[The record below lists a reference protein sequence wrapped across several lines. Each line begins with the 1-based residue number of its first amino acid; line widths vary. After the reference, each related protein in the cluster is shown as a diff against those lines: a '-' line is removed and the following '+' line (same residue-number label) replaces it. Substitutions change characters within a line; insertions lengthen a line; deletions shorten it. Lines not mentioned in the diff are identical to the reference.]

1 MVYIFSFP
9 CKSMFYLGFILSK
22 VLLNVTLV
30 PDWLFVYGMTG
41 YFVYSY
47 VEYVSRAAREMA

>member
-1 MVYIFSFP
+1 
-9 CKSMFYLGFILSK
+9 MFYLGFILSK